1 MFFLTVNILFP
12 DGDNHP
18 KSQKKPGPLW
28 EGKRSAVAVV
38 NDSPVGCQSCDRA
51 ARRRLSAIAD
61 WGSVLPS
68 EVHPLRLR
76 FAQPPEGELTRRGK
90 RGHPGVP
97 PVGEARLGPFHRR
110 AKGIQ
115 STFS

>member
-18 KSQKKPGPLW
+18 KSQKKLGPLW

-51 ARRRLSAIAD
+51 ARRRLSAKQT
-61 WGSVLPS
+61 GECPVNRST
-68 EVHPLRLR
+68 R
-76 FAQPPEGELTRRGK
+76 PPTC
-90 RGHPGVP
+90 
-97 PVGEARLGPFHRR
+97 
-110 AKGIQ
+110 
-115 STFS
+115 